1 MISMNNKQTF
11 NNNTKR
17 KKQLEAEFSAAR
29 RDYLNELNKLRNRYQ
44 QVFNSLLAAYKA
56 EM

>member
-1 MISMNNKQTF
+1 MNSKQTL
-11 NNNTKR
+11 NKNTKR

-29 RDYLNELNKLRNRYQ
+29 RDYLNDLNKLRNQYQ
-44 QVFNSLLAAYKA
+44 QVFNGLLAAYKA